1 MLPDYKGEKLMGKFS
16 KSIKYDGLSIGEGW
30 YNAINDKYLYEVGCP
45 DVTMDKLLVINLFY
59 AT

>member
-1 MLPDYKGEKLMGKFS
+1 MGKFS

-30 YNAINDKYLYEVGCP
+30 YNAINDNYLYEVGCP
-45 DVTMDKLLVINLFY
+45 DVTMDQLLGINLFY